1 MEGGDVQRQGRDR
14 EDASVVSRAV
24 PASALPHR
32 RRWLGR
38 MERGGQAQAQILYRG
53 ARWRLDL
60 LCRSV
65 VPDAERCGWRGRE
78 LSNGDAAAGGTQR
91 GPRSE
96 GDTSG

>member
-53 ARWRLDL
+53 ARWRIDL

-65 VPDAERCGWRGRE
+65 VPDAERCG
-78 LSNGDAAAGGTQR
+78 
-91 GPRSE
+91 RSE
-96 GDTSG
+96 EHTSELQSLMRRSYAVFCLTKK